1 MATISTSWEKRA
13 GAYDMLQWANHNLYF
28 ETLLEELRL
37 TGEEIV
43 LDVGTG
49 TGKVARC
56 VLPYCRKVVGVD
68 LSMEMLAIA
77 HAHLDLQSG
86 AKLALQQASI
96 DHLPFS
102 DGCFDVVVAR
112 MVFHHLNGNLRAGVN
127 ECFRVLRE
135 GGRIVIGEGVPP
147 NYRLKEDFI
156 EIFAWKEARHTF
168 LEQDI
173 MNLLADA
180 GFQRINIRTFFL
192 NGISINNWLEDA
204 GLPEEHVEKIL
215 ELHRNASPYFK
226 KAYRLEEV
234 NGEIL
239 IDMKQAIVVAEK
251 YWQPTPYILTA
262 SRSARQ
268 SHLKTRPIHA

>member
-1 MATISTSWEKRA
+1 MATTDRSWGKRA
-13 GAYDMLQWANHNLYF
+13 GVYDMLQWANHDLYF
-28 ETLLEELRL
+28 ATLLEELRL
-37 TGEEIV
+37 TGKEIV

-77 HAHLDLQSG
+77 RSHLDLQSG
-86 AKLALQQASI
+86 AKLALQRASI
-96 DHLPFS
+96 DRLPFS
-102 DGCFDVVVAR
+102 GGCFDVVVGR
-112 MVFHHLNGNLRAGVN
+112 MVFHHLVGNLREGVN

-147 NYRLKEDFI
+147 NYLLKEDFI
-156 EIFAWKEARHTF
+156 EIFARKETRHTF
-168 LEQDI
+168 LELDI

-180 GFQRINIRTFFL
+180 RFQRINIRTFFL
-192 NGISINNWLEDA
+192 DGMSVNNWLDAA
-204 GLPEEHVEKIL
+204 GLPEEQVEKIL

-226 KAYRLEEV
+226 KAYRLKEL

-239 IDMKQAIVVAEK
+239 IDMKQAIVTAEK
-251 YWQPTPYILTA
+251 Y
-262 SRSARQ
+262 
-268 SHLKTRPIHA
+268 